1 MVFCRHHNFIPLE
14 RRLKMEET
22 TAKTGLSISALKY
35 IAITAML
42 IDHIAFA
49 FLDDGEHIILY
60 TIMDLIGRITG
71 PIMFFAAVEG
81 YHHTKNLKK
90 YLLRLFAFALISYLP
105 FMYAWSDHFNP
116 LRLNVIFTIFLG
128 LLAVHARRSI
138 KNIFLKI
145 LVISVLILFS
155 ISADYG
161 TAGVIMILTFDF
173 FYGNRRNQLAGYLLI
188 VLLDFDVRSFFIHPF
203 WEWVYTG
210 QFTIRYYSLPD
221 NYICLG
227 FLIPFFLL
235 MLYNGQPG
243 SRSKLS
249 KWVFYIFYPAHL
261 VIIGLIRLLA
271 A

>member
-1 MVFCRHHNFIPLE
+1 
-14 RRLKMEET
+14 MEEA
-22 TAKTGLSISALKY
+22 TAKAGLSISALKY
-35 IAITAML
+35 IAIAAML

-71 PIMFFAAVEG
+71 PIMFFAAAEG
-81 YHHTKNLKK
+81 YHHTKDLKK
-90 YLLRLFAFALISYLP
+90 YLSRLFAFALISYLP

-145 LVISVLILFS
+145 LVISVLILAS
-155 ISADYG
+155 IPADYG
-161 TAGVIMILTFDF
+161 TSGVIIILVFDF

-188 VLLDFDVRSFFIHPF
+188 VLLDFDVLSFFIHPF
-203 WEWVYTG
+203 WARIYDG
-210 QFTIRYYSLPD
+210 QFAVSYYSSPD
-221 NYICLG
+221 NFICLG

-235 MLYNGQPG
+235 MFYNGQPG

-261 VIIGLIRLLA
+261 IIIGLIRLLVMS
-271 A
+271 